1 MSGLWRK
8 SGEENSNDRHGFVY
22 YENRNK
28 VKREVIA
35 NKYCT
40 KMINN

>member
-8 SGEENSNDRHGFVY
+8 SGEENSNDCHVIVY

-28 VKREVIA
+28 VK
-35 NKYCT
+35 
-40 KMINN
+40 